1 MREEVGGL
9 NAREFAIARVQFVD
23 KFNGSTI
30 SGDQRRDHEILY
42 MKNAYRQFLEAIGDS

>member
-9 NAREFAIARVQFVD
+9 NAREFAD